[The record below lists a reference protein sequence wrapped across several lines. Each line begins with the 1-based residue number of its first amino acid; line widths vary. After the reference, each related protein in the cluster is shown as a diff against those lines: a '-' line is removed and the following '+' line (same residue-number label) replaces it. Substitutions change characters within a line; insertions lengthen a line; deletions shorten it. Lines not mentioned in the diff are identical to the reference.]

1 MFWLVVLFVFLLM
14 FSQVVITAGPR
25 QRAHLE
31 AAIETLKEEN
41 ASLPSDVLEAYLKKL
56 AKWAKTDTFLTI
68 FFVVLIIAK
77 YLSLV
82 FGLDVLWLGSL
93 VISVYLLTKGIH
105 RILQP
110 LPPGSDS
117 KADGTPSTR
126 TRMRKKRNRVATI
139 YIVIGL
145 GLSLAWFV
153 SSNSTASD
161 RDDATAPAPVSGPV
175 AKLAKVGAVRRYE
188 GEVYEVTLTATE
200 VTDAE
205 LVHLE
210 GLSRLLKLHLGR
222 THITDAGM
230 VHLKGLVRLQTLTLH
245 DTKIT
250 DAGLVHLEALTNL
263 ETLVLPTQI
272 TDEGLVHLRGLTKL
286 VSLSI
291 SGEISDAGLAHF
303 KGLTKLRKLRLLNTQ
318 VTDTGVAELQKALP
332 DCKIFRQP
340 SSPPAQPPDAEGQ
353 GSDPAG

>member
-117 KADGTPSTR
+117 KADGNPSTR

-139 YIVIGL
+139 HIVIGL

-153 SSNSTASD
+153 SSNSTVSWLIRRMVSQRVIAKTT
-161 RDDATAPAPVSGPV
+161 RQPAPISGPPRSTCPIPNSSVSTQRV
-175 AKLAKVGAVRRYE
+175 AMAHDTSVRR
-188 GEVYEVTLTATE
+188 
-200 VTDAE
+200 
-205 LVHLE
+205 
-210 GLSRLLKLHLGR
+210 S
-222 THITDAGM
+222 
-230 VHLKGLVRLQTLTLH
+230 
-245 DTKIT
+245 
-250 DAGLVHLEALTNL
+250 
-263 ETLVLPTQI
+263 
-272 TDEGLVHLRGLTKL
+272 
-286 VSLSI
+286 
-291 SGEISDAGLAHF
+291 
-303 KGLTKLRKLRLLNTQ
+303 
-318 VTDTGVAELQKALP
+318 
-332 DCKIFRQP
+332 P
-340 SSPPAQPPDAEGQ
+340 S
-353 GSDPAG
+353 